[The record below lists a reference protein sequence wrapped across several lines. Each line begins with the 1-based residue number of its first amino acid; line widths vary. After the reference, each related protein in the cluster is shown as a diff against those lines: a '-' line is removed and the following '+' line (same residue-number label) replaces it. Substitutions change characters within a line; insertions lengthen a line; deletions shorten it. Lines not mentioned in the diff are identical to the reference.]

1 MMKKQRMPPGWTEKQ
16 IRELAKRHDHM
27 TDNDIVAE
35 IDAGLTK
42 EDQTVMVVPTELV
55 PEITRL
61 IAKKR
66 PA

>member
-1 MMKKQRMPPGWTEKQ
+1 MKRKQRMPPGWTEKE
-16 IRELAKRHDHM
+16 IRALAQRHDNM
-27 TDNDIVAE
+27 TDNEVAAE
-35 IDAGLTK
+35 IEAGLAK
-42 EDQTVMVVPTELV
+42 KNQTVMVVPTELG